1 MLTRKTFRTVAI
13 RSLFVSGRLAVEIL
27 LWIFRLLRTGNN
39 LLFWPSATNAA
50 SHSERVHCIKH
61 AVQTQKHRRPKA
73 PCVFCRSAWI
83 RIMSAHA
90 GGVCMSQCGHWRIPL
105 FCFPGPHKG
114 KQNASESPLEHEKRT
129 GDDMSISS
137 PVFAFFRFSCS
148 PFRPAPRARRKR
160 CSSRPADAGRGAPR
174 PCARHCRRRGRG
186 K

>member
-1 MLTRKTFRTVAI
+1 MTTEKSSLTRKTFRTAAI

-73 PCVFCRSAWI
+73 PCVFWCSAGI

-90 GGVCMSQCGHWRIPL
+90 GGVCMNQRGHWRIPL
-105 FCFPGPHKG
+105 FCFPVPRKG
-114 KQNASESPLEHEKRT
+114 KQMQANPRWSTKASPQLDTSC
-129 GDDMSISS
+129 GDDLFVI
-137 PVFAFFRFSCS
+137 C
-148 PFRPAPRARRKR
+148 
-160 CSSRPADAGRGAPR
+160 
-174 PCARHCRRRGRG
+174 
-186 K
+186 